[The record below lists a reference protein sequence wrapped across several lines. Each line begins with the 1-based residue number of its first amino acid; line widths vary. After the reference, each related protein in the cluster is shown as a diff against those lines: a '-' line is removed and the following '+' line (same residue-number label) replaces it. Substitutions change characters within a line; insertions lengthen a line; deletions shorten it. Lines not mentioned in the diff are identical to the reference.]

1 MDTAEG
7 KTMNKG
13 RGTIIIGAILVL
25 LGILWLFD
33 ISIGALLGKLWPLA
47 LIAVGLYLLIKA
59 KTRDDSAGSGSVDGD
74 SISGIPGL
82 AGDIRVGGLADG
94 IGSIDKSL
102 LFGDIVID
110 LTDAKLL
117 EGDNFINAS
126 LLFGDIVIRYPENFP
141 ASADLSCCIGDLN
154 YKQKHVDGF
163 FPKIKDNDVN
173 FDKASQRLIIKC
185 RLCMGDIRITTIS

>member
-1 MDTAEG
+1 MDTVEG
-7 KTMNKG
+7 KGKNRY
-13 RGTIIIGAILVL
+13 RGNIIAGAILVL

-33 ISIGALLGKLWPLA
+33 VSIGALLGKVWPLA
-47 LIAVGLYLLIKA
+47 LIAVGLYLLLKTR
-59 KTRDDSAGSGSVDGD
+59 TRDDSRGDAPIDGD

-82 AGDIRVGGLADG
+82 AGDIRVGGLSDG

-102 LFGDIVID
+102 LLGDIVID

-126 LLFGDIVIRYPENFP
+126 LLIGDIVIKYPENFP
-141 ASADLSCCIGDLN
+141 ASVDLSCCIGDLN
-154 YKQKHVDGF
+154 FKQKHVDGF
-163 FPKIKDNDVN
+163 FPKIKDKDVN

-185 RLCMGDIRITTIS
+185 KVCIGDIRITTIS